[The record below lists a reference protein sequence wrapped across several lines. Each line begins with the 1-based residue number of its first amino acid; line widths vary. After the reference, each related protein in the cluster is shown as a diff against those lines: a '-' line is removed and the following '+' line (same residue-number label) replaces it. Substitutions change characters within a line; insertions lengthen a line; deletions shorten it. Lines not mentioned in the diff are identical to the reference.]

1 MIPFTAS
8 FIANRTFPGAQI
20 AVISSGGKT
29 HFETVIGNLTY
40 PGDRYNVPVT
50 EDVIYDIASLS
61 KVVGATSCA
70 MKLYDMGLLNLD
82 DQWVKYVPEGNN
94 NGKDKI
100 TIRNLLLHN
109 AGFAPDYPFFGYY
122 TNVTQKIFL
131 DWVYS
136 TDLDYPV
143 GTKTIYSDVSMV
155 ALQLVIERIT
165 GKSLA
170 VFAQENVFMPLGM
183 TSTFYNPPKWTKTC
197 APTTDVPNYRG

>member
-1 MIPFTAS
+1 MKTATTLLLIASEFALSYAQTPISFSDLIPFTNS
-8 FIANRTFPGAQI
+8 FISNRTFPGAQI
-20 AVISSGGKT
+20 AVISSGYKT

-40 PGDRYNVPVT
+40 PGDRYNDPVT

-109 AGFAPDYPFFGYY
+109 AGFAPDYPFYGYY
-122 TNVTQKIFL
+122 TNVT
-131 DWVYS
+131 
-136 TDLDYPV
+136 
-143 GTKTIYSDVSMV
+143 
-155 ALQLVIERIT
+155 
-165 GKSLA
+165 
-170 VFAQENVFMPLGM
+170 
-183 TSTFYNPPKWTKTC
+183 
-197 APTTDVPNYRG
+197 